1 MQRLQAY
8 KFELQ
13 PTGEQTRD
21 LRRFAGACRFVFNK
35 ALALQQ
41 ARRSAGD
48 KHLSAFALNNLLPA
62 WKRDTDTTWL
72 QEIHSQVLQ
81 QALKDLDRAYQNF
94 FAGRAA
100 FPRFKKKGQHDS
112 FRYPQGVKL
121 EQHNNRIFLPKLG
134 WVRYR
139 NSREV
144 LGTIKNVTVRCR
156 AGKWFVALQTEREVP
171 QAYPAGGEVGID
183 LGIARFATLNDGT
196 YQLPLSSFKQHE
208 AALRRAQ
215 QALSRKTK
223 FSNNWRKA
231 KAKVQKLHHRIA
243 NVRNDYLH
251 KFTTHISQNHAI
263 VYVED
268 LQVKNMS
275 RSAAGTLEAP
285 GRNVRAKAGLNKAIL
300 DQGWAEFR
308 RQLEYKMSWRGGHL
322 VAVPPA
328 YTSQNC
334 PACGGVSK
342 ENRKTQAEFAC
353 VHCGFAEN
361 ADVVGAINILERGRR
376 LLACGEVAQSGT
388 SMKQEPTEATQR
400 LAA

>member
-100 FPRFKKKGQHDS
+100 FPRFKKKGLHDS

-156 AGKWFVALQTEREVP
+156 AGKWFVAIQTERDVD
-171 QAYPAGGEVGID
+171 ACYPKGGEVGID

-376 LLACGEVAQSGT
+376 LLACGEVAQSGA